1 MGQADL
7 PIAFVVMP
15 EEARAWRSIEM
26 TPLFR
31 RFVIIVIS
39 ISVAVVATWL
49 AEAFLSIG
57 KPSPFAHTRQGHLMG
72 WVGLGITL
80 LVFVYPI
87 KKRVSRNRRWP
98 RDWFRVHIVA
108 GVMGPLVIF
117 LHSGAHL
124 HALVPLFALAAMV
137 VVAVSGI
144 VGQGVH
150 YLALR
155 TLNDRRRQLHDEG
168 LGGDEIELRL
178 HRMAAEEEAFR
189 LWQSIHA
196 PMTLMFLVLTALHG
210 MGAVYFGGF

>member
-1 MGQADL
+1 
-7 PIAFVVMP
+7 
-15 EEARAWRSIEM
+15 M

-31 RFVIIVIS
+31 RLVIIVIS
-39 ISVAVVATWL
+39 ISVAVAAVWL

-57 KPSPFAHTRQGHLMG
+57 KPSPFAHTRPGHLMG

-87 KKRVSRNRRWP
+87 KKRISQDRRWP
-98 RDWFRVHIVA
+98 RDWFRVHMVA
-108 GVMGPLVIF
+108 GVMGPLVIL
-117 LHSGAHL
+117 LHSGTHL
-124 HALVPLFALAAMV
+124 HALVPLLALAAMAL
-137 VVAVSGI
+137 VAISGI

-168 LGGDEIELRL
+168 LSDDEIDFRL

-196 PMTLMFLVLTALHG
+196 PVTLMFLVLTTLHV